1 MVKLTVE
8 NLNSFIDSVTTNDTD
23 LGVPMP
29 RTMTYPNQIYIDM
42 DKLID
47 KRFEFIDLFRQ
58 CLVAF
63 SKRKEDIP
71 RKFLFY
77 TGEKKDGNYCR
88 WTLNSDDISRFV
100 SMGMLTK
107 VILCAGNKTVT
118 YNGKTEF
125 GFFITLT
132 NEEIKPIV
140 VIEKPKP
147 MT

>member
-1 MVKLTVE
+1 
-8 NLNSFIDSVTTNDTD
+8 
-23 LGVPMP
+23 
-29 RTMTYPNQIYIDM
+29 
-42 DKLID
+42 
-47 KRFEFIDLFRQ
+47 
-58 CLVAF
+58 
-63 SKRKEDIP
+63 
-71 RKFLFY
+71 
-77 TGEKKDGNYCR
+77 
-88 WTLNSDDISRFV
+88 
-100 SMGMLTK
+100 MGMLTK